1 MRPQTLKIKQ
11 IKNPKIAILGILAF
25 VDNSVCRYPFYLLT

>member
-1 MRPQTLKIKQ
+1 MRPQTLKKKQ